1 VSSLKDTR
9 SPESRVRER
18 GKRTGMLA
26 LAILAGINLLNY
38 LDRYVVSALLPDLKR
53 APMHLSDFELGT
65 LMSGFLIVYML
76 TAPLFGRLG
85 DRGSRPKPIAIGV
98 FIWSLATGLSGLAR
112 NYLQLLAARAVVGI
126 GEAAYGT
133 IAPALLADFFGRR
146 TRGRA
151 FAIFNMAIP
160 VGAALGYVVGGVVR
174 QHYGWHAAFYVAG
187 IPGVVLA
194 LWILR
199 LPDPPRG
206 AKEESDGEGESQ
218 SDERPRRARR
228 KATSGRT
235 GVRPGQI
242 AEQGQRSEMRGPGA
256 LPPGT
261 PTGTAP
267 TQAGSWA
274 VYLRLLR
281 QVPYM
286 LTVLG
291 YAAYTF
297 ALGGL
302 AFWMPYF
309 LEQVRGIPA
318 VQASAGFG
326 EIVVL
331 TGFIGTFVGG
341 WLGDY
346 WLRYS
351 RQAYLW
357 MSGWVTLLAVPA
369 AYLALAAAA
378 PKVFYPALIV
388 AELLLFMSTGPI
400 NTAIVNLVRPT
411 ERASAVALSIL
422 TIHLLGDVL
431 SPSIIGK
438 LSDLYSLG
446 AAVMVVPGAVAICA
460 VLWLVAA
467 RAGSQRVTKARSIT

>member
-1 VSSLKDTR
+1 MALAPARGRVPGGR
-9 SPESRVRER
+9 APPESRNS
-18 GKRTGMLA
+18 TSIAA
-26 LAILAGINLLNY
+26 LAILSGINLLNY

-53 APMHLSDFELGT
+53 APMRLTDFELGT

-76 TAPLFGRLG
+76 AAPFFGRSG
-85 DRGSRPKPIAIGV
+85 DTGSRPKPIAIGV
-98 FIWSLATGLSGLAR
+98 FLWSVATGLSGLAR
-112 NYLQLLAARAVVGI
+112 NYLQLLGARAMVGI
-126 GEAAYGT
+126 GEAAYAT
-133 IAPALLADFFGRR
+133 IAPSLLADFFGKR

-160 VGAALGYVVGGVVR
+160 VGAALGYIVGGVVR
-174 QHYGWHAAFYVAG
+174 HHFGWHAAFYVAG
-187 IPGVVLA
+187 APGVVLA
-194 LWILR
+194 VWILR
-199 LPDPPRG
+199 IPDPPRG
-206 AKEESDGEGESQ
+206 AK
-218 SDERPRRARR
+218 DEAVDAADAARPMRPAS
-228 KATSGRT
+228 AGAGASG
-235 GVRPGQI
+235 
-242 AEQGQRSEMRGPGA
+242 S
-256 LPPGT
+256 
-261 PTGTAP
+261 
-267 TQAGSWA
+267 GSWS
-274 VYLRLLR
+274 VYPRLLR
-281 QVPYM
+281 VRAYT

-302 AFWMPYF
+302 AFWMPTF
-309 LEQVRGIPA
+309 LERVRAIPA
-318 VQASAGFG
+318 ERASAGFG

-357 MSGWVTLLAVPA
+357 MSGWITLAAIPAV
-369 AYLALAAAA
+369 YLALAASA
-378 PKVFYPALIV
+378 PTVFYPALAV

-400 NTAIVNLVRPT
+400 NTAIVNLVSPM

-431 SPSIIGK
+431 SPSIIGA

-446 AAVMVVPGAVAICA
+446 AAVMIVPGAVAVCA

-467 RAGSQRVTKARSIT
+467 RAQAASAAAAP

>member
-1 VSSLKDTR
+1 
-9 SPESRVRER
+9 
-18 GKRTGMLA
+18 MMA
-26 LAILAGINLLNY
+26 LAILSGINLLNY
-38 LDRYVVSALLPDLKR
+38 LDRYVVSAVLPDLKNG
-53 APMHLSDFELGT
+53 PLHLSGFELGS

-85 DRGSRPKPIAIGV
+85 DSSSRPKPIAIGV

-126 GEAAYGT
+126 GEAAYAT
-133 IAPALLADFFGRR
+133 IAPSLLADFFERR

-160 VGAALGYVVGGVVR
+160 VGAALGYVVGGIVR
-174 QHYGWHAAFYVAG
+174 AHFSWHAAFYVAG

-194 LWILR
+194 VWILR

-206 AKEESDGEGESQ
+206 AKEEGQEVGQEAGQEVGQGEAQ
-218 SDERPRRARR
+218 SA
-228 KATSGRT
+228 AAAQS
-235 GVRPGQI
+235 
-242 AEQGQRSEMRGPGA
+242 
-256 LPPGT
+256 PPEG
-261 PTGTAP
+261 
-267 TQAGSWA
+267 GSWA

-281 QVPYM
+281 QAPYTI
-286 LTVLG
+286 TVLG

-309 LEQVRGIPA
+309 LEQVRGVPA
-318 VQASAGFG
+318 VKASAGFG

-331 TGFIGTFVGG
+331 TGFAGTFIGG

-357 MSGWVTLLAVPA
+357 MSGWVTLLAVPVTW
-369 AYLALAAAA
+369 LALSAAA
-378 PKVFYPALIV
+378 PHVFYPALIA

-422 TIHLLGDVL
+422 AIHLLGDVL
-431 SPSIIGK
+431 SPSLIGE

-446 AAVMVVPGAVAICA
+446 TAVLIVPGAVAIGA

-467 RAGSQRVTKARSIT
+467 RVGAQRLTNARSIT

>member
-1 VSSLKDTR
+1 VSLALNGGGPPPDAS
-9 SPESRVRER
+9 VRER
-18 GKRTGMLA
+18 GQRTGMLA

-53 APMHLSDFELGT
+53 APMHLSDFQLGT

-98 FIWSLATGLSGLAR
+98 FIWSLATGISGFAR
-112 NYLQLLAARAVVGI
+112 NYLQLLGARAVVGI

-133 IAPALLADFFGRR
+133 IAPSLLADFFGRR

-151 FAIFNMAIP
+151 FAVFNMAIP

-174 QHYGWHAAFYVAG
+174 QHFGWRAAFYVAG
-187 IPGVVLA
+187 IPGILLA

-206 AKEESDGEGESQ
+206 AKEEKDSAES
-218 SDERPRRARR
+218 P
-228 KATSGRT
+228 
-235 GVRPGQI
+235 P
-242 AEQGQRSEMRGPGA
+242 PGA
-256 LPPGT
+256 PQG
-261 PTGTAP
+261 G
-267 TQAGSWA
+267 QAGSWA
-274 VYLRLLR
+274 VYPRLLR
-281 QVPYM
+281 QRPYM

-302 AFWMPYF
+302 AFWMPTF
-309 LEQVRGIPA
+309 LERVRGISA

-331 TGFIGTFVGG
+331 TGFVGTFLGG

-369 AYLALAAAA
+369 AYLALAAGA
-378 PKVFYPALIV
+378 PKVFYPALIA

-400 NTAIVNLVRPT
+400 NTAIVNLVSPM

-431 SPSIIGK
+431 SPAIIGK
-438 LSDLYSLG
+438 LSDVSSLG
-446 AAVMVVPGAVAICA
+446 AAVMIVPAAVAISA
-460 VLWLVAA
+460 ALWLVAA
-467 RAGSQRVTKARSIT
+467 RAGAASSAALS

>member
-1 VSSLKDTR
+1 VRGR
-9 SPESRVRER
+9 SAPAETAGR
-18 GKRTGMLA
+18 RTSVLA
-26 LAILAGINLLNY
+26 LAILSGINLLNY

-53 APMHLSDFELGT
+53 APLHLSDTELGS
-65 LMSGFLIVYML
+65 LMSAFLIVYIL
-76 TAPLFGRLG
+76 AAPLFGRIG
-85 DRGSRPKPIAIGV
+85 DRGSRPRPIAIGV
-98 FIWSLATGLSGLAR
+98 FLWSLATGLSGLAR
-112 NYLQLLAARAVVGI
+112 NYAQLLAARALVGI

-133 IAPALLADFFGRR
+133 IAPSLLADYFPRR

-160 VGAALGYVVGGVVR
+160 VGAALGYIVGGVMR
-174 QHYGWHAAFYVAG
+174 QRFSWHAAFYVAG
-187 IPGVVLA
+187 IPGVFLA

-206 AKEESDGEGESQ
+206 AQEADSS
-218 SDERPRRARR
+218 
-228 KATSGRT
+228 ATHGHEAASGT
-235 GVRPGQI
+235 GIR
-242 AEQGQRSEMRGPGA
+242 
-256 LPPGT
+256 
-261 PTGTAP
+261 
-267 TQAGSWA
+267 SWA

-281 QVPYM
+281 QGPYV

-302 AFWMPYF
+302 AFWMPTF
-309 LEQVRGIPA
+309 LERVRGIPA

-326 EIVVL
+326 EIVVV
-331 TGFIGTFVGG
+331 TGFVGTFVGG

-346 WLRYS
+346 WQRYS
-351 RQAYLW
+351 QQAYLW
-357 MSGWVTLLAVPA
+357 MSGWVTLLGVPA
-369 AYLALAAAA
+369 VYVALAAGT
-378 PKVFYPALIV
+378 PGVFYPALIV

-400 NTAIVNLVRPT
+400 NTAIVNLVSPM

-431 SPSIIGK
+431 SPSIIGA
-438 LSDLYSLG
+438 LSDVSSLG
-446 AAVMVVPGAVAICA
+446 AAVMVVPVAVAICG

-467 RAGSQRVTKARSIT
+467 RVGGAPAASTI